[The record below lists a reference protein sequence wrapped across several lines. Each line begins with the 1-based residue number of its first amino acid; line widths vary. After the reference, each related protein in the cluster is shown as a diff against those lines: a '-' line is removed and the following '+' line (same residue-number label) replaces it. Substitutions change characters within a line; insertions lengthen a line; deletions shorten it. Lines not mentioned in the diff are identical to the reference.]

1 MRSGPEEACCDEGAP
16 GRPAERARLVLKL
29 LLVLLLMA
37 AVAVEGYYIFA
48 LQDKVDRQTEEL
60 RNISI
65 KLQSSKNEGADLRE
79 ELSSMKKMAGEGKDG
94 NTADGQ
100 H

>member
-1 MRSGPEEACCDEGAP
+1 MRGGAADCGEGSPRWRYADVK
-16 GRPAERARLVLKL
+16 RLVLKL

-37 AVAVEGYYIFA
+37 VVAAEGYYILV

-65 KLQSSKNEGADLRE
+65 KLQSSKNESADLRE
-79 ELSSMKKMAGEGKDG
+79 ELSSIKKMAGEGKDG
-94 NTADGQ
+94 NTVDGQ